1 MRGER
6 RLLKFV
12 VRIVMI
18 AAIGW
23 TVLATLSCEGGNV
36 YMGVSVA
43 GPYAGYPYGGGY
55 PYRGGGVY
63 VGRPV
68 YRH

>member
-6 RLLKFV
+6 RLLKLV
-12 VRIVMI
+12 IRIVMVV
-18 AAIGW
+18 ALGW
-23 TVLATLSCEGGNV
+23 TVLASLSCDGNV

-43 GPYAGYPYGGGY
+43 GPYAGYPYGGY

-68 YRH
+68 HY